1 MAKVQPQQK
10 KSIKKKQ
17 KISVVTL
24 PEKENYYII
33 IAGVAIIVIGYILL
47 AMGGVEDALA
57 LVIAPIVL
65 VIGYCV
71 VIPIGIMYRRKTTE
85 KVNA

>member
-1 MAKVQPQQK
+1 MAKVQPQPK
-10 KSIKKKQ
+10 KPIKKKQ
-17 KISVVTL
+17 KIAVVTL

-33 IAGVAIIVIGYILL
+33 IAGVAIIILGYILL

-57 LVIAPIVL
+57 LVISPIIL

-85 KVNA
+85 QANV

>member
-1 MAKVQPQQK
+1 MAKVQQQPK
-10 KSIKKKQ
+10 KPIKKKQ
-17 KISVVTL
+17 KVSVVTL

-33 IAGVAIIVIGYILL
+33 IAGVAIIVLGYILL

-57 LVIAPIVL
+57 LVISPIIL

-71 VIPIGIMYRRKTTE
+71 VIPIGIMYRRKTRE
-85 KVNA
+85 KANV